1 MSFDL
6 VNVVVFTIYD
16 DKDIEKVYNTLN
28 IGNLTEDDALIDFD
42 FVNKKINMK
51 SYSIRTSYSAINAY
65 HPKSWQFVGSNDHEK
80 WDLIDMK
87 ENNNELN
94 GPRNISH
101 FECSNKNG
109 FYRYI
114 KFIQTENWNNLSYY
128 TNIGYYGMYKY
139 YIGLSSIEFFGSIET
154 Q

>member
-51 SYSIRTSYSAINAY
+51 SYSICSSFFPMYSY
-65 HPKSWQFVGSNDHEK
+65 HPKSWQFVGSNDHK
-80 WDLIDMK
+80 NWDLIDMK
-87 ENNNELN
+87 ENKSELR
-94 GPRNISH
+94 GPKKCSN

-109 FYRYI
+109 F
-114 KFIQTENWNNLSYY
+114 K
-128 TNIGYYGMYKY
+128 
-139 YIGLSSIEFFGSIET
+139 
-154 Q
+154 